1 MEKQPVA
8 RDCFI
13 CGWGN
18 EISMGADYYNDLE
31 AGQVFT
37 EVVIPSYAAGWP
49 EIAHGGIVA
58 ALLDETSYRSIWLD
72 GNYDRVMATAEMD
85 VRFRRPTPTGQPL
98 RVVGWT
104 LELNETQARV
114 AAEIR
119 LQDGTVTARCE
130 AMLIKPPRAFL
141 EQCDYAAEKAV
152 WKVRED

>member
-18 EISMGADYYNDLE
+18 EISMKADFFNDVE

-37 EVVIPSYAAGWP
+37 EVVIPSYGDGWP
-49 EIAHGGIVA
+49 GIAHGGIVS

-85 VRFRRPTPTGQPL
+85 VQFRRPTPTGQLL

-104 LELNETQARV
+104 LELAETKARV

-119 LQDGTVTARCE
+119 LLDGTVTARCE
-130 AMLIKPPRAFL
+130 ALLLKPPQSFL
-141 EQCDYAAEKAV
+141 EQCGFESETAV
-152 WKVRED
+152 WKMRED